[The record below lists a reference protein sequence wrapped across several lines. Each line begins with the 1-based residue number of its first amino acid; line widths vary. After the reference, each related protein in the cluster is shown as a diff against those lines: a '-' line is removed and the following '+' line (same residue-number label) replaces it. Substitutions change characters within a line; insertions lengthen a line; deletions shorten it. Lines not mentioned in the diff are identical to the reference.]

1 MCDDSASVTSPRAT
15 QSLFQG
21 GSMRGGGHV
30 RRGGRVGREVL
41 LISKLSCNVGERC
54 DLYKLSFFKDA
65 LFKTTQ
71 FKIAQFRIA
80 DPSTSVSGRHFAWM
94 RRGVRL
100 VERYRGR
107 MSARCWVEVRTT
119 EASGGKYHLN
129 LSVEF

>member
-1 MCDDSASVTSPRAT
+1 M
-15 QSLFQG
+15 
-21 GSMRGGGHV
+21 

-80 DPSTSVSGRHFAWM
+80 HPTTSVLGRHLAGM
-94 RRGVRL
+94 RRGVTLIERSCRG
-100 VERYRGR
+100 VE
-107 MSARCWVEVRTT
+107 
-119 EASGGKYHLN
+119 
-129 LSVEF
+129 